1 MAENVVVAP
10 CIKLQIGRTPF
21 EAKSSAPCS
30 FSFKREER
38 KSSCGSYKFTR
49 ISTWRRRALSGFRGS
64 NLIVSP
70 APRKIFREHACLR
83 SLVNVDGTTASEVN
97 NLSTATIQNMDDLS
111 IIFSKFI
118 QKSSQPVCMSWLK
131 NELSMKNNDSSKA
144 FLSLMS
150 EKLKAEDNILP
161 GIKKSGKEELYAELM
176 HFLSFGPRSRDY
188 CYYDYS
194 LFVKHGISILED
206 LLITFA
212 DGIASMYLEFISVDS
227 SFFDEVDNIGLAL
240 CTLSTRALQRLR
252 NEVAMNQWLYQ
263 NIEAIVSMYE
273 DRFDLCTLSSQ
284 QIELPGSRQANI
296 DNWWMKH
303 ILRRRETLSSELRYV
318 VIDSFAMPV
327 KRTKEL
333 RALRGWRYYFSLLIE
348 LSDITMPLIRVV
360 IDKISS
366 GISFFLVCLIGRSLG
381 LIYTGIRQSLRWK

>member
-1 MAENVVVAP
+1 
-10 CIKLQIGRTPF
+10 
-21 EAKSSAPCS
+21 
-30 FSFKREER
+30 
-38 KSSCGSYKFTR
+38 
-49 ISTWRRRALSGFRGS
+49 
-64 NLIVSP
+64 
-70 APRKIFREHACLR
+70 
-83 SLVNVDGTTASEVN
+83 
-97 NLSTATIQNMDDLS
+97 MDDLS

-176 HFLSFGPRSRDY
+176 HFLSFGPRRDY

-348 LSDITMPLIRVV
+348 LSDITTPMIRVV

>member
-1 MAENVVVAP
+1 
-10 CIKLQIGRTPF
+10 
-21 EAKSSAPCS
+21 
-30 FSFKREER
+30 
-38 KSSCGSYKFTR
+38 
-49 ISTWRRRALSGFRGS
+49 
-64 NLIVSP
+64 
-70 APRKIFREHACLR
+70 
-83 SLVNVDGTTASEVN
+83 
-97 NLSTATIQNMDDLS
+97 MDDLS
-111 IIFSKFI
+111 KIFSEFI
-118 QKSSQPVCMSWLK
+118 LKSSRPVCMSWLR
-131 NELSMKNNDSSKA
+131 NELSMENNDSSKA

-150 EKLKAEDNILP
+150 EKFKAEDNILP
-161 GIKKSGKEELYAELM
+161 GIKKSGKEELFAELM
-176 HFLSFGPRSRDY
+176 HFLSFGARRDY
-188 CYYDYS
+188 CYYDHS
-194 LFVKHGISILED
+194 LYVKHAISILED

-273 DRFDLCTLSSQ
+273 DRFDLCTLGSQ
-284 QIELPGSRQANI
+284 PIDLPGSGQANI
-296 DNWWMKH
+296 DNWWMKY
-303 ILRRRETLSSELRYV
+303 IFRRRETLSSQLYYV
-318 VIDSFAMPV
+318 VIRSFAMPV